1 MTNQHLMKKYT
12 KGKLWKNVGV
22 LPLICQKSK
31 STNPDSKIFNVLADE
46 NFLYRILRG
55 ENNCVDISYLSERI
69 SMNLT
74 IWSNI
79 NLFLKSHSI

>member
-46 NFLYRILRG
+46 NFLYRILLWSKQLRRYFIFVRTDIN
-55 ENNCVDISYLSERI
+55 EFNNLVKYQFVSKIS
-69 SMNLT
+69 
-74 IWSNI
+74 
-79 NLFLKSHSI
+79 

>member
-31 STNPDSKIFNVLADE
+31 STYPDSKILNVLADE
-46 NFLYRILRG
+46 NFLYRLLLLSKHG
-55 ENNCVDISYLSERI
+55 VDISYFVRTDINEFNNLVKYQFVSKI
-69 SMNLT
+69 S
-74 IWSNI
+74 
-79 NLFLKSHSI
+79 